1 MVGSSSEYGHI
12 MTPTADASGDAA
24 DPIGDT
30 ASTTTAD
37 RLADAAISL
46 IARSGFDSLS
56 VRRVATEASVTGGT
70 VQHHFPSKVE
80 LTVAALDRT
89 VQRQTGRVRALPPRN
104 ASAVERFVG
113 ELCAILPADRAST
126 EEAVVWIAM
135 SAAVPAHPFVAER
148 QRRAAATTRRWIESA
163 VRRAQ
168 ADGEVGADID
178 VVEVTP
184 LIEAALDGMMQRII
198 ADDELQGEIG
208 CRQLRTMVRRLL
220 RLDGD

>member
-1 MVGSSSEYGHI
+1 MI
-12 MTPTADASGDAA
+12 PTVEASGDAA
-24 DPIGDT
+24 DPIGHT
-30 ASTTTAD
+30 ASTTTPD

-89 VQRQTGRVRALPPRN
+89 VQRQTDRVQTLPPTD
-104 ASAVERFVG
+104 ASLVDRFVG

-135 SAAVPAHPFVAER
+135 SAAVPAHPFVAAR
-148 QRRAAATTRRWIESA
+148 QRRAAASTRRWIEST

-168 ADGEVGADID
+168 AAGEVGADVD

-184 LIEAALDGMMQRII
+184 LIEAALDGMMQRVI
-198 ADDELQGEIG
+198 ADDELQGDTG
-208 CRQLRTMVRRLL
+208 CRQLRVMVRRLL
-220 RLDGD
+220 RLDDD

>member
-1 MVGSSSEYGHI
+1 MAGASSEYGHT
-12 MTPTADASGDAA
+12 MTPTAEASRDAS

-30 ASTTTAD
+30 APTTTPD

-89 VQRQTGRVRALPPRN
+89 VQRQTDRVLALPRTDDGH
-104 ASAVERFVG
+104 VERFVG

-135 SAAVPAHPFVAER
+135 SAAVPAHPFVAAR
-148 QRRAAATTRRWIESA
+148 QRRAAAATRRWIEST

-168 ADGEVGADID
+168 ADGEIGADVD
-178 VVEVTP
+178 AVEVAP

-198 ADDELQGEIG
+198 ADDELQGDTG
-208 CRQLRTMVRRLL
+208 CRQLRMMVCRLL

>member
-1 MVGSSSEYGHI
+1 MAGASSEYGHT
-12 MTPTADASGDAA
+12 MTPTAEASRDAS

-30 ASTTTAD
+30 APTTTPD

-89 VQRQTGRVRALPPRN
+89 VQRQTDRVLALPRTDDGH
-104 ASAVERFVG
+104 VERFVG

-135 SAAVPAHPFVAER
+135 SAAVPAHPFVAAR
-148 QRRAAATTRRWIESA
+148 QRRAAAATRRWIEST

-168 ADGEVGADID
+168 ADGEIGAHVDA
-178 VVEVTP
+178 VEVAP

-198 ADDELQGEIG
+198 ADDELQGDTG
-208 CRQLRTMVRRLL
+208 CRQLRMMVCRLL

>member
-1 MVGSSSEYGHI
+1 MA
-12 MTPTADASGDAA
+12 PTVEASGDTS
-24 DPIGDT
+24 DRIGDT
-30 ASTTTAD
+30 ASTTTPD

-70 VQHHFPSKVE
+70 VQHHFPTKVE

-89 VQRQTGRVRALPPRN
+89 VQRQTDRVLALPRTDDGV
-104 ASAVERFVG
+104 VERFVR
-113 ELCAILPADRAST
+113 ELCAILPADRSST

-135 SAAVPAHPFVAER
+135 SAAVPAHPFVAAR
-148 QRRAAATTRRWIESA
+148 QRRAAASTRRWIEST

-168 ADGEVGADID
+168 AAGEVGADLD
-178 VVEVTP
+178 AVEVTP

-198 ADDELQGEIG
+198 ADDELQGDTG
-208 CRQLRTMVRRLL
+208 CRQLRLMVRRLL
-220 RLDGD
+220 RLHGD